1 MTVDL
6 KLGEEILFLSDAD
19 IRSIG
24 ITAEEVNESVEA
36 VFRAKG
42 EGRTAMRPKLSVN
55 LPGNQQFQAKAG
67 VSQDPPYAAVKWVCP
82 TPANDKKG
90 IPLYRPIIL
99 LNDAETGLPL
109 AMLDGMWVTGV
120 RTAAMTT
127 IAAKYLA
134 DPESESLGLLT
145 GGLQAYTHLDQM
157 AAMFPSLRKVLCGS
171 RTRATAER
179 FAEYARSK
187 GFEVEMPENREDIA
201 YGVGIL
207 ASTIPHGK
215 GDPPFLDCAK
225 LREGSFVGMVDLGNT
240 FFPETFGAIDKM
252 VTDDVE
258 QSAPGGPE
266 PLPWTLP
273 FYGEIGDLCAGTK
286 RGRESDK
293 ERNGV
298 IFSGIGLG
306 DVGPSALAFER
317 ARARGIGQVLT
328 L

>member
-1 MTVDL
+1 MTTDL

-36 VFRAKG
+36 VFKAKA
-42 EGRTAMRPKLSVN
+42 EGKTAMRPKLSVN
-55 LPGNQQFQAKAG
+55 MPGNQQFQAKAG

-82 TPANDKKG
+82 TPANDAKG
-90 IPLYRPIIL
+90 IMLYRPIIL

-157 AAMFPSLRKVLCGS
+157 AAMFPIKKVLCGS
-171 RTRATAER
+171 RTRATAEK
-179 FAEYARSK
+179 FADYARSK
-187 GFEVEMPENREDIA
+187 GFEVELPDDREEIA
-201 YGVGIL
+201 YGVDIL

-225 LREGSFVGMVDLGNT
+225 LRAGSFVGMVDLGNT

-252 VTDDVE
+252 VTD
-258 QSAPGGPE
+258 
-266 PLPWTLP
+266 
-273 FYGEIGDLCAGTK
+273 
-286 RGRESDK
+286 
-293 ERNGV
+293 
-298 IFSGIGLG
+298 
-306 DVGPSALAFER
+306 
-317 ARARGIGQVLT
+317 
-328 L
+328 

>member
-1 MTVDL
+1 MDL

-24 ITAEEVNESVEA
+24 ITAEEVNDSVEA
-36 VFRAKG
+36 VFKAKA
-42 EGRTAMRPKLSVN
+42 EGKTAMRPKLSIN
-55 LPGNQQFQAKAG
+55 RAGNQQFQAKAG

-90 IPLYRPIIL
+90 IMLYRPIIL

-134 DPESESLGLLT
+134 RPGSESLGVLT
-145 GGLQAYTHLDQM
+145 GGLQAHTHLDQM
-157 AAMFPSLRKVLCGS
+157 AAMFPLKRVLCGS
-171 RTRATAER
+171 RSRATAER

-187 GFEVEMPENREDIA
+187 GFEVEMPASPEEIA
-201 YGVGIL
+201 YGVDIL

-215 GDPPFLDCAK
+215 GEPPFLDCGK
-225 LREGSFVGMVDLGNT
+225 LSPGCFVGMVDLGHT
-240 FFPETFGAIDKM
+240 FFPETLGAIDKM
-252 VTDDVE
+252 VTDDLE

-266 PLPWTLP
+266 RMNWDRP
-273 FYGEIGDLCAGTK
+273 FYGEIGDLCAGLK
-286 RGRESDK
+286 PGRESDD

-306 DVGPSALAFER
+306 DVGPAALAFER
-317 ARARGIGQVLT
+317 ARERGVGQVLT